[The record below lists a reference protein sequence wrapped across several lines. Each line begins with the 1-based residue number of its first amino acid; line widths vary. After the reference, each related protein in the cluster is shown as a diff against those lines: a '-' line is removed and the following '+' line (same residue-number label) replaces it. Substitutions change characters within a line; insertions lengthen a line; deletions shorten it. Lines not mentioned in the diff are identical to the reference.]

1 MKIEKINDKQI
12 RCTLTGEDMAT
23 RQLKLSELAYGSE
36 KAKSLFHDMM
46 QQAKKEFGFD
56 PDNSPI
62 MVEAIPMAPDSLM
75 LIISLVDDPEELD
88 ARFSHF
94 SEAQKDD
101 VPSAADKQFFGAD
114 DILDLFRKISAAGI
128 SAAEQK
134 DEVASEDASASKKEK
149 ASSEEEKAPIA
160 LNLLQ
165 LFHFSTLDGVIEAAK
180 GVNLCYDE
188 QNSLY
193 KDSLTGDYL
202 LVLHQNSCSPENFN
216 RISNMLSEYSQV
228 CRFNN
233 SSEAFLKEHMD
244 CIVKDNALQT
254 LAQL

>member
-12 RCTLTGEDMAT
+12 RCTLTGEDMAS

-46 QQAKKEFGFD
+46 QQAKQEFGFD
-56 PDNSPI
+56 PNNSPI

-88 ARFSHF
+88 ARFSQF
-94 SEAQKDD
+94 SDPQKEEA
-101 VPSAADKQFFGAD
+101 PADKQFFGAD
-114 DILDLFRKISAAGI
+114 DILDLFRKITAAG
-128 SAAEQK
+128 
-134 DEVASEDASASKKEK
+134 
-149 ASSEEEKAPIA
+149 SSMEEKQKQKAENPA
-160 LNLLQ
+160 DSEQAEAGSSPDTEESPTTLNLLQ
-165 LFHFSTLDGVIEAAK
+165 LFHFSTLDGVIDAAK
-180 GVNLCYDE
+180 GVNPCYDE
-188 QNSLY
+188 QNTLY
-193 KDSLTGDYL
+193 KDNLTGDYL

-228 CRFNN
+228 CRFNH
-233 SSEAFLKEHMD
+233 SSEAFLQEHME
-244 CIVKDNALQT
+244 CIVKDRALQT